1 MAMMVW
7 SGLEENQNAR
17 RFHGGPGNTAVDHGV
32 PKSWSSGVVWEAL
45 TGPVQ
50 FWSIRVDGSDGLE

>member
-17 RFHGGPGNTAVDHGV
+17 RFHGRPGT
-32 PKSWSSGVVWEAL
+32 L
-45 TGPVQ
+45 LL
-50 FWSIRVDGSDGLE
+50 ILE